1 MTSSVC
7 SGSFRLNS
15 KSLTLNFQTKS
26 LEYRAISN
34 KIEEE
39 EEATSEDM
47 RQMFTNSIE
56 KEIPSNSGG
65 LTLAEK
71 LITFTDTGLGS
82 EEKMS
87 SPTTLRQQEEEEKEC
102 ETNNLEQ
109 FDSEQNKMKFTI
121 CKRSL
126 TPSTK
131 GSEQLGDFFKKRA
144 VLSGRTRNSKSPVK
158 SSIPGIKKISAN
170 SWHEFL
176 QQQKKVNREDSS
188 SSKKIQKNYL
198 EKEPSYSAL

>member
-56 KEIPSNSGG
+56 KDLPSNSGG
-65 LTLAEK
+65 LTLDEK
-71 LITFTDTGLGS
+71 ITFTDTGLGS

-87 SPTTLRQQEEEEKEC
+87 SPTTLR
-102 ETNNLEQ
+102 
-109 FDSEQNKMKFTI
+109 
-121 CKRSL
+121 
-126 TPSTK
+126 
-131 GSEQLGDFFKKRA
+131 
-144 VLSGRTRNSKSPVK
+144 
-158 SSIPGIKKISAN
+158 
-170 SWHEFL
+170 
-176 QQQKKVNREDSS
+176 
-188 SSKKIQKNYL
+188 
-198 EKEPSYSAL
+198 

>member
-15 KSLTLNFQTKS
+15 KSLTLKIQPKS

-56 KEIPSNSGG
+56 KDLPLNSGG
-65 LTLAEK
+65 LTLDEK
-71 LITFTDTGLGS
+71 ITFTDTGLGS

-109 FDSEQNKMKFTI
+109 FDSDQNKMKLAI

-131 GSEQLGDFFKKRA
+131 GSEQLGNFFKKRA
-144 VLSGRTRNSKSPVK
+144 VLSGRRRNSKSPVK
-158 SSIPGIKKISAN
+158 GSIPGIKKISAN

-176 QQQKKVNREDSS
+176 QQQKKMNRGDSFGQ
-188 SSKKIQKNYL
+188 KIKQNYL
-198 EKEPSYSAL
+198 EKEHCFVTP